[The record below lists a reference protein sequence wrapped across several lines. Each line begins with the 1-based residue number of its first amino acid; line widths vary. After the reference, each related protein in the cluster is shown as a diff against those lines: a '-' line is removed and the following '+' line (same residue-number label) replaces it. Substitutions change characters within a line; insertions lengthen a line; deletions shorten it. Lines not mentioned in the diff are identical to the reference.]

1 MGNKIKKER
10 QEWQQASEQQ
20 ETVCSLQKIKEQIE
34 HLEDRTLLCIS
45 FGRSEC

>member
-10 QEWQQASEQQ
+10 QQASEQQ

-45 FGRSEC
+45 FGKSEC

>member
-10 QEWQQASEQQ
+10 QQASEQQ
-20 ETVCSLQKIKEQIE
+20 RPVCSLQKIKEQIE

-45 FGRSEC
+45 FVKSEC